1 MFLIICWQRIWNIF
15 EEIYLRNKNVF
26 CKQKD
31 AMLREYQSEI
41 EKLKQMIEKGGF
53 EGGEVVPSEV
63 LTQLCWKTQ
72 IYWFQSAS
80 QYYKCMYP
88 VRYFYKTPTFL
99 LNKISN
105 QLVSKCITI
114 ITVCT
119 WTYCRSYWRQ
129 RGSVWDRN
137 MRPRWLRCG
146 KSKFPILVFS
156 LSQSQRF

>member
-88 VRYFYKTPTFL
+88 VRYLQNTNYFAEQNIKSIGFKVHHNNNCMYLQEL
-99 LNKISN
+99 LEAERER
-105 QLVSKCITI
+105 V
-114 ITVCT
+114 
-119 WTYCRSYWRQ
+119 RSEYEAEM
-129 RGSVWDRN
+129 VE
-137 MRPRWLRCG
+137 MRE
-146 KSKFPILVFS
+146 K
-156 LSQSQRF
+156 